1 MPPNETM
8 VSPRRTYAQPKL
20 PLELLPRA
28 RRRLEPT
35 PAPEPS
41 VLLAEK
47 GDPPPPPPPPAPLRR
62 TCEPEEVWADL
73 EGAARE
79 KLRKDWIHVMRE
91 VSSDGRQL

>member
-28 RRRLEPT
+28 RRRLGPA

-41 VLLAEK
+41 VLVAEK
-47 GDPPPPPPPPAPLRR
+47 GDPPPPAPVRR

-79 KLRKDWIHVMRE
+79 MLRKDWIHVMRE
-91 VSSDGRQL
+91 VSSDGRQI